1 MKKTPHFFYG
11 RQPIIVGDEGTAMS
25 MPITVTNAISQEIEL
40 KANETKSDYLK
51 RYKSTVGC
59 FYPLSRKVAED
70 D

>member
-11 RQPIIVGDEGTAMS
+11 RQPIIVGDEGTAM
-25 MPITVTNAISQEIEL
+25 NAIPQEIVL